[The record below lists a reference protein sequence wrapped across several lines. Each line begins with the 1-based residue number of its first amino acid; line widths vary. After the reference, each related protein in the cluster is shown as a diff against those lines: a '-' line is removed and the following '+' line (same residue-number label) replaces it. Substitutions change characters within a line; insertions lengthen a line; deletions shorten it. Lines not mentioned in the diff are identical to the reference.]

1 VKSEALENSKVS
13 KGVVPQVNFMHRR
26 VDFHVKE
33 ETLSLR
39 NSSGTELTYD
49 KFITLTEGGI
59 LAVACTKE
67 NWTDI
72 YKVIWKPD

>member
-1 VKSEALENSKVS
+1 MS

-33 ETLSLR
+33 ETLLLR
-39 NSSGTELTYD
+39 NSSGNELSYD
-49 KFITLTEGGI
+49 KFITLTDGGI

-67 NWTDI
+67 NWSFGSKIKDGRLDI
-72 YKVIWKPD
+72 CSQLIG